1 MVNLPKNVLGAFR
14 GRKERYG
21 KRAGGSFHQRKR
33 REPSVCIR
41 QHLEN
46 GGREMENFKN
56 SPIVKKLGFNRIIL
70 CGVLVLMYVLFS
82 IIEPSFVSYSRIIS
96 ALNYAYFLGFL
107 ALGVTF
113 VIATGEIDFSIG
125 PVMFCAA
132 LIGGK
137 LFADGVPMGLCLIIT
152 ILVGLV
158 FGLFSGF
165 LVAYMGLPSFISS
178 MAVMML
184 SKGIGSVF
192 TKTQAM
198 SWPQSSAAGGWYKN
212 LIKMN
217 VGGTD
222 IPTGLIILLVVAV
235 ICGIILNNTKAGR
248 YILCLGSNQEA
259 VRLSGVDVKKWKLLA
274 FVICG
279 TLAGFA
285 AIAYVGSYTIVS
297 PGLGDTFNN
306 DAIASCVMGGTSM
319 SGGIASIGGSII
331 GVMIISLLQ
340 EGILAMGFQKDY
352 QYVITGIIVLVAVF
366 ADVRSRRKKN

>member
-1 MVNLPKNVLGAFR
+1 
-14 GRKERYG
+14 
-21 KRAGGSFHQRKR
+21 
-33 REPSVCIR
+33 
-41 QHLEN
+41 
-46 GGREMENFKN
+46 MENFKN
-56 SPIVKKLGFNRIIL
+56 SPIVKRLGFNRIIL
-70 CGVLVLMYVLFS
+70 CCVLVLMYAFFGILQPNF
-82 IIEPSFVSYSRIIS
+82 ISYSRIIS

-137 LFADGVPMGLCLIIT
+137 LFTQGVPMAVCLIVT
-152 ILVGLV
+152 ILVGCI
-158 FGLFSGF
+158 FGAFSGF

-192 TKTQAM
+192 TKAQAM
-198 SWPQSSAAGGWYKN
+198 SWPQASAEGGWFRSLIKVNAGG
-212 LIKMN
+212 M
-217 VGGTD
+217 D
-222 IPTGLIILLVVAV
+222 IPVGLIILLAVAV
-235 ICGIILNNTKAGR
+235 ICMIILNNTKAGR

-259 VRLSGVDVKKWKLLA
+259 VRLSGVNVKKWKMLA
-274 FVICG
+274 FILCG
-279 TLAGFA
+279 TLAGMG
-285 AIAYVGSYTIVS
+285 AIAYVGAYTVVT

-306 DAIASCVMGGTSM
+306 EAIASCVMGGTSM

-352 QYVITGIIVLVAVF
+352 QYVITGIIVLIAVF
-366 ADVRSRRKKN
+366 ADVRSRRKRN